1 MEDHGR
7 SAANTG
13 GAPCLFPSFGPTAGC
28 RKATTQ
34 LPGTRSL
41 SASAA
46 YRGAA
51 VLSGLLA
58 WRDAARAKGLAGLI
72 VLDGSFISRKDAP
85 GDFDCIFVYNTSSS
99 QTVSQD
105 REALALLDN
114 AHCKER
120 YSGDVWAF
128 SEEAV
133 REFPAFCRIDGFD
146 LHKMTRQP
154 KGVVEVDL

>member
-1 MEDHGR
+1 MPIPEFRPDGWLPEGHHPATWEEIVAR
-7 SAANTG
+7 FG
-13 GAPCLFPSFGPTAGC
+13 GTAGS
-28 RKATTQ
+28 R
-34 LPGTRSL
+34 R
-41 SASAA
+41 ASA
-46 YRGAA
+46 
-51 VLSGLLA
+51 LSGLIA

-85 GDFDCIFVYNTSSS
+85 GDFDCIFVYNTFSF

-114 AHCKER
+114 AHCKEC

-146 LHKMTRQP
+146 LHKLTRQP
-154 KGVVEVDL
+154 KGVLEVEL